1 MAFVASRLFCMRLVY
16 NGLFAVFF
24 CLAAPFYFWKM
35 KRRGGW
41 KQGFAQR
48 FGIFDG
54 KTKSAIT
61 NRHTIWIHAVSVG
74 EVNLA
79 THLIS
84 ALELRAPNLKV
95 VVSTTT
101 STGMGELK
109 KKLPSHVLK
118 IYYPIDWPKFVS
130 RSLRIVNPEAIVL
143 VEAEIWPNLLWKAS
157 ERRIPVFLV
166 NARMSERSMR
176 GYKRFS
182 FLFRSIF
189 RSLAGVGVQNPE
201 DAERL
206 RALGC
211 RDEAVQVLGNM
222 KFDAAQLSERPI
234 TQVSL
239 LLRQLGVAEGRPIIV
254 AGSTHD
260 GEEAILAEQYQ
271 RLKKRFPDLF
281 LIIVP
286 RHAERAKSAGRDI
299 DKVGLKQ
306 IFRTSVASDTRFE
319 PGELEC
325 LVVNTT
331 GELRY
336 FYELA
341 SIVFI
346 GKSLTAEGGQN
357 PLEPAA
363 LGKPIVFG
371 PNMQNF
377 QAITAALLA
386 GQAAWQ
392 AADAPTL
399 EVALETLLSNKD
411 RREAMGKAALEVV
424 KRNQGSVERTVEMIL
439 KSLDGSE
446 NVLRRV
452 NSPPA

>member
-1 MAFVASRLFCMRLVY
+1 MAFVGIRLFCMRLVY

-48 FGIFDG
+48 FGDFDG
-54 KTKSAIT
+54 KTKSALT

-84 ALELRAPNLKV
+84 ALELRAPNLKI

-130 RSLRIVNPEAIVL
+130 RSLRVINPEAIVL
-143 VEAEIWPNLLWKAS
+143 VEAEIWPNLLWKAR
-157 ERRIPVFLV
+157 ERHIPVFLV
-166 NARMSERSMR
+166 NARMSEKSLR

-182 FLFRSIF
+182 FLFRGIF
-189 RSLAGVGVQNPE
+189 QSLEGVGVQNPE
-201 DAERL
+201 DAQRL
-206 RALGC
+206 RDLGC
-211 RDEAVQVLGNM
+211 REEAVQVLGNM
-222 KFDAAQLSERPI
+222 KFDAAKLSERPVM
-234 TQVSL
+234 QPVE
-239 LLRQLGVAEGRPIIV
+239 LLRQLGVTEKSIIIV

-260 GEEAILAEQYQ
+260 GEEAILAEQYG
-271 RLKKRFPDLF
+271 RLRKKFPDLF
-281 LIIVP
+281 LVIVP

-299 DKVGLKQ
+299 EKFGLKY
-306 IFRTSVASDTRFE
+306 IFRTAVASDTRFA

-331 GELRY
+331 GELRH
-336 FYELA
+336 FYDLA
-341 SIVFI
+341 TLVFV

-363 LGKPIVFG
+363 LGKPIIFG

-377 QAITAALLA
+377 QAITSALLA
-386 GQAAWQ
+386 GKAAVQ
-392 AADAPTL
+392 TTDAKGL
-399 EVALETLLSNKD
+399 EVAFEALLQDKQ
-411 RREAMGKAALEVV
+411 RREAMGQAALEVV
-424 KRNQGSVERTVEMIL
+424 KANQGSIERTVEMIL
-439 KSLDGSE
+439 NSLDGSQ
-446 NVLRRV
+446 NHLRP
-452 NSPPA
+452 S

>member
-1 MAFVASRLFCMRLVY
+1 MRLVY

-35 KRRGGW
+35 RRRGGW
-41 KQGFAQR
+41 RQGFSQR

-61 NRHTIWIHAVSVG
+61 NRHTLWIHAVSVG

-84 ALELRAPNLKV
+84 ALELRAPNLKI

-143 VEAEIWPNLLWKAS
+143 VEAEIWPNLLWKAA

-201 DAERL
+201 DAQRL
-206 RALGC
+206 IQLGC
-211 RDEAVQVLGNM
+211 REEAVQVLGNM
-222 KFDAAQLSERPI
+222 KFDAAKLSERPI

-239 LLRQLGVAEGRPIIV
+239 LLRQLGVEEGRTIIV

-271 RLKKRFPDLF
+271 RLKKKFPDLF
-281 LIIVP
+281 LVIVP
-286 RHAERAKSAGRDI
+286 RHAERAKAAGRDI
-299 DKVGLKQ
+299 EKVGLKQ
-306 IFRTSVASDTRFE
+306 IFRTSVASDTRFA

-341 SIVFI
+341 SLVFV

-377 QAITAALLA
+377 QAITAAKNAARPWA
-386 GQAAWQ
+386 G
-392 AADAPTL
+392 
-399 EVALETLLSNKD
+399 
-411 RREAMGKAALEVV
+411 RRW
-424 KRNQGSVERTVEMIL
+424 
-439 KSLDGSE
+439 KS
-446 NVLRRV
+446 
-452 NSPPA
+452 